1 LFQETLRRTAPPMEN
16 HLMTYGQ
23 QLIEQGKIQERVAII
38 ERLLVLG
45 DDWSRIEAISGVKE
59 VQFEELKQRLRKMA
73 D

>member
-1 LFQETLRRTAPPMEN
+1 METPTVGWGRMS
-16 HLMTYGQ
+16 
-23 QLIEQGKIQERVAII
+23 I